1 MKQRS
6 SWRAFSPVFLLF
18 VLLNAFFI
26 AGRSMLARW
35 NADSDVLI
43 AGNLFLFII
52 TFVSFLIAQKGLQ
65 QKNPHAFVRSV
76 YISIIFKLFVCIIA
90 AFAYIATYRKAI
102 NKPAL
107 FILMGLYLIYTFLE
121 VAQLTRLLKQ
131 KRNAK
136 ERSTD

>member
-6 SWRAFSPVFLLF
+6 RWKAFSPVFLLF
-18 VLLNAFFI
+18 VVLNGFFI
-26 AGRSMLARW
+26 AGGRMLARW
-35 NADSDVLI
+35 NTDSDILI
-43 AGNLFLFII
+43 LGNLFLFAI

-76 YISIIFKLFVCIIA
+76 YVSIIIKLFACIIA

-107 FILMGLYLIYTFLE
+107 FILMGLYLVYTFIE

-131 KRNAK
+131 QRNA
-136 ERSTD
+136 